1 MLVGIGLKPTKQMLP
16 ERDYTHTRGTDLLIH
31 IDTQTLIPPAPTLI
45 LRIEIVSILTI
56 TEKLMIFFKRK
67 ES

>member
-1 MLVGIGLKPTKQMLP
+1 MLVGIALKPTKQMLP
-16 ERDYTHTRGTDLLIH
+16 ERDYTHRRHRPSHTH
-31 IDTQTLIPPAPTLI
+31 INTQTLIPPAPTLI
-45 LRIEIVSILTI
+45 LRIEIVSMLTV